1 MAITV
6 SKRELRADRNRN
18 KILSAAMKVFS
29 GKGFHKATLD
39 EICRRADL
47 GKGTIYQHFS
57 NKKDLFLAIVDSF
70 AAELGKRIED
80 AVNGIEDDFL
90 RLRKAVSAYM
100 GFHGGHRAFYRLL
113 IHEESS
119 FTKEIHERFRTKYF
133 SHLQILEEVLRRGMK
148 NGKMK
153 KMNPRTA
160 TFALIGM
167 CNLTIF
173 RWLLSERP
181 YPLEREAGPIL
192 KIFLWGIAQQQ
203 EGGGA

>member
-1 MAITV
+1 MAITLT
-6 SKRELRADRNRN
+6 KREQRADRNRS
-18 KILSAAMKVFS
+18 KILTAAMKVFS

-57 NKKDLFLAIVDSF
+57 NKKDLFLGLMDSSV
-70 AAELGKRIED
+70 EDLGKRIAD
-80 AVNGIEDDFL
+80 AVGGIEDDIA
-90 RLRKAVSAYM
+90 RLRRAVCAYM
-100 GFHGGHRAFYRLL
+100 EFHSAHRSFYRLV

-119 FTKEIHERFRTKYF
+119 FAKEIGERIRTKYF
-133 SHLQILEEVLRRGMK
+133 SHLRILEDVIRKGMK
-148 NGKMK
+148 SGKMK

-173 RWLLSERP
+173 RWLLSEKP

-192 KIFLWGIAQQQ
+192 KIFLWGIAQQA
-203 EGGGA
+203 EGRGA